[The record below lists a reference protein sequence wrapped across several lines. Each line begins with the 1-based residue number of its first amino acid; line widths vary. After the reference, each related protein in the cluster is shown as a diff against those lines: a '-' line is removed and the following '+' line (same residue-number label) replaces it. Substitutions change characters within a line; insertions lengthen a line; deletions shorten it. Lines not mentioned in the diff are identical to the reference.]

1 MTELAFSVAICTR
14 DRRLLLRECLS
25 SLAANNFTTQ
35 AFEVLVIDNGSR
47 DKTKE
52 EVDRFS
58 DSFEFIRY
66 ISEERLGLSIA
77 RNTAIS
83 RAKSPWLVFLD
94 DDAKAA
100 PDFLCRF
107 YDSIS
112 NYEFEGIG
120 GVFYP
125 WYSLGGAPWIP
136 KSVTHFPVLRES
148 IGPID
153 KNSYVAG
160 GICAFKKDWLE
171 RIGLFPEGI
180 GMRGDIVGYGE
191 ENEVQDRIRKIGGD
205 IWFNPNWKM
214 EHYVAPYKYQIG
226 WHIKRLIGKGR
237 DFQLR
242 QGKIGFPL
250 KVKFFSKFILI
261 GFFLGLK
268 NSFRMFF
275 NQGYVWQQWFLD
287 SFSFSLITLGRI
299 SVRGS
304 KS

>member
-35 AFEVLVIDNGSR
+35 AFEILVIDNGSI

-100 PDFLCRF
+100 PDFLWRF

-112 NYEFEGIG
+112 NYDFEGIG

-125 WYSLGGAPWIP
+125 WYSQGPVDWMP
-136 KSVTHFPVLRES
+136 SSVIQFPVLRADR
-148 IGPID
+148 GPLKRGSFI
-153 KNSYVAG
+153 AG
-160 GICAFKKDWLE
+160 GICAFKKEWLE
-171 RIGLFPEGI
+171 RAGLFSEKI
-180 GMRGDIVGYGE
+180 GMRGNVVGYGE
-191 ENEVQDRIRKIGGD
+191 ENEVQEKIWKLGGE
-205 IWFNPNWKM
+205 IWFDPEWRM
-214 EHYVAPYKYQIG
+214 EHYVAPYKYEIK
-226 WHIKRLIGKGR
+226 WHVKRLIGKGR
-237 DFQLR
+237 DFQFR
-242 QGKIGFPL
+242 IGPL
-250 KVKFFSKFILI
+250 TNIEIINLLLKLSFAGAFLGMYNSMKFI
-261 GFFLGLK
+261 FK
-268 NSFRMFF
+268 KP
-275 NQGYVWQQWFLD
+275 YPWQMWFLE
-287 SFSFSLITLGRI
+287 SFSFSFMAWGRI
-299 SVRGS
+299 LSNH
-304 KS
+304 K